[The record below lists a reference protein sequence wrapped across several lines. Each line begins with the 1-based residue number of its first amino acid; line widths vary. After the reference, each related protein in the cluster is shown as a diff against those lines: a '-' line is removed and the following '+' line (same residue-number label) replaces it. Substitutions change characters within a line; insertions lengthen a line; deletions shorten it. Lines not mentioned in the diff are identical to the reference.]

1 MNDDYEPLPP
11 RRANHTVDFVFE
23 GFRFQLTI
31 GYYRDGRIGEV
42 SLAGPRSGTA
52 LSHIAADSCELITEL
67 LHRYVSVETL
77 TELIRRKEDGN
88 AESIIGE
95 IILQLAQSP

>member
-1 MNDDYEPLPP
+1 MNDESLPP
-11 RRANHTVDFVFE
+11 RRKNRTVEFTHS

-31 GYYRDGRIGEV
+31 GYYHDGRMGEV
-42 SLAGPRSGTA
+42 SLAGPRIGTE
-52 LSHIAADSCELITEL
+52 LSHIAEDASALISEML
-67 LHRYVSVETL
+67 QRYVSVETL
-77 TELIRRKEDGN
+77 TELIGRTEDGG